1 MAFCNSCGATLDG
14 GAKFCN
20 KCGATQP
27 GAAAGAPV
35 FPPAT
40 PAPGAP
46 QKSGGAL
53 KIILIVVAVI
63 VVFGILAIGAFSFF
77 AYRIAR
83 HSRVHNENGNVRV
96 ETPFGTVNTTTDPN
110 EAARNLGIDSYPG
123 AEVVKGTTS
132 DMTMGNMHTASA
144 DFETSDP
151 GQHGCRVLQIESP
164 ERQCGLVNRRPLRHH
179 FHRQEKHAH
188 HQHRAEERPD
198 QNSHLQNLRQDGR
211 RRFGKLSTVVDGGR
225 ASRPSCVWG
234 GHSCPPLLNL
244 VVNADSLIVATIE
257 CS

>member
-1 MAFCNSCGATLDG
+1 MAFCNSCGATLDS

-20 KCGATQP
+20 KCGTTQP
-27 GAAAGAPV
+27 GATAGAPT
-35 FPPAT
+35 FPT

-46 QKSGGAL
+46 QKSSAL

-63 VVFGILAIGAFSFF
+63 VVFGILAIGAFSFL

-151 GQHGCRVLQIESP
+151 
-164 ERQCGLVNRRPLRHH
+164 
-179 FHRQEKHAH
+179 
-188 HQHRAEERPD
+188 
-198 QNSHLQNLRQDGR
+198 
-211 RRFGKLSTVVDGGR
+211 
-225 ASRPSCVWG
+225 
-234 GHSCPPLLNL
+234 
-244 VVNADSLIVATIE
+244 VATVAEFYKSKVPNANVVSSTGDHYAIISTDKKNMLTINIE
-257 CS
+257 PKNGRTRIHISKISGKMVGGDSEN

>member
-1 MAFCNSCGATLDG
+1 MAFCNSCGATLDA
-14 GAKFCN
+14 GARFCN
-20 KCGATQP
+20 KCGTTQP
-27 GAAAGAPV
+27 GASSVTPV
-35 FPPAT
+35 FTPAT
-40 PAPGAP
+40 AAPGTP
-46 QKSGGAL
+46 QKSSGAL

-96 ETPFGTVNTTTDPN
+96 ETPFGTVNTTTDPA

-151 GQHGCRVLQIESP
+151 V
-164 ERQCGLVNRRPLRHH
+164 
-179 FHRQEKHAH
+179 
-188 HQHRAEERPD
+188 
-198 QNSHLQNLRQDGR
+198 
-211 RRFGKLSTVVDGGR
+211 STVGEFYKSKVPNANVVSSTGDHFAIVSTDKKNMLTINIEPKNGRTRIHISKISGKMVGG
-225 ASRPSCVWG
+225 G
-234 GHSCPPLLNL
+234 
-244 VVNADSLIVATIE
+244 DSE
-257 CS
+257 N

>member
-1 MAFCNSCGATLDG
+1 MAFCNSCGATLDS

-20 KCGATQP
+20 KCGTTQP
-27 GAAAGAPV
+27 GAAAGAPA

-46 QKSGGAL
+46 QKSGAL
-53 KIILIVVAVI
+53 KIILVVVAVI

-83 HSRVHNENGNVRV
+83 HTRVHNENGNVRV

-151 GQHGCRVLQIESP
+151 VTTVAEFYKSKVPNANVVSSTGDHYAIISTDKKNMLTINIEP
-164 ERQCGLVNRRPLRHH
+164 KN
-179 FHRQEKHAH
+179 
-188 HQHRAEERPD
+188 
-198 QNSHLQNLRQDGR
+198 GR
-211 RRFGKLSTVVDGGR
+211 TRIHISKISGKMVGG
-225 ASRPSCVWG
+225 
-234 GHSCPPLLNL
+234 
-244 VVNADSLIVATIE
+244 DSE
-257 CS
+257 N

>member
-1 MAFCNSCGATLDG
+1 MAFCNACGATLDS

-20 KCGATQP
+20 KCGTTQP
-27 GAAAGAPV
+27 GATAGAPA
-35 FPPAT
+35 FPT

-46 QKSGGAL
+46 QKSSAL

-63 VVFGILAIGAFSFF
+63 VVFGILAIGAFSFL

-151 GQHGCRVLQIESP
+151 
-164 ERQCGLVNRRPLRHH
+164 
-179 FHRQEKHAH
+179 
-188 HQHRAEERPD
+188 
-198 QNSHLQNLRQDGR
+198 
-211 RRFGKLSTVVDGGR
+211 
-225 ASRPSCVWG
+225 
-234 GHSCPPLLNL
+234 
-244 VVNADSLIVATIE
+244 VATVAEFYKSKVPNANVVSSTGDHYAIISTDKKNMLTINIE
-257 CS
+257 PKNGRTRIHISKISGKMVGGDSEN

>member
-1 MAFCNSCGATLDG
+1 MAFCNACGATLDS

-20 KCGATQP
+20 KCGTTQP
-27 GAAAGAPV
+27 GATAGAPA
-35 FPPAT
+35 FPT

-46 QKSGGAL
+46 QKSSAL

-151 GQHGCRVLQIESP
+151 
-164 ERQCGLVNRRPLRHH
+164 
-179 FHRQEKHAH
+179 
-188 HQHRAEERPD
+188 
-198 QNSHLQNLRQDGR
+198 
-211 RRFGKLSTVVDGGR
+211 
-225 ASRPSCVWG
+225 
-234 GHSCPPLLNL
+234 
-244 VVNADSLIVATIE
+244 VATVAEFYKSKVPNANVVSSTGDHYAIISTDKKNMLTINIE
-257 CS
+257 PKNGRTRIHISKISGKMVGGDSEN